1 MLDLGRTFLQSVE
14 RSPDAPAIADGARQ
28 LSYGQWHA
36 DIAAL
41 GAALDALGLRRGDRL
56 LAVLQNRFE
65 MATLHWACQFKGIV
79 ITPLNWRAKPDE
91 VEYCARDAQA
101 RAVFYEPVSA
111 DAVLGSAAAAGLPKI
126 AAGGA
131 AGGLATFDAL
141 LDAHA
146 GAALAP
152 LAQADDFSLMLYTSG
167 TTGKP
172 KGVPRRHRHERAA
185 ALAHVA
191 QNLYRRGERTLGV
204 MPLYHT
210 MGVRSLL
217 SMALVDGLFACLP
230 KFDPAVALAAI
241 AEHRLTCLYL
251 VPTLYHD
258 MLAHRERHGGDLSS
272 VTKLGF
278 AGAPMH
284 DALLQRL
291 TAAFQPELFV
301 NHYGSSEVYTCA
313 TEPDAARKPGSAGR
327 AGINTRI
334 RVVRLG
340 ATSPDAIAP
349 PGEEGEI
356 IADLAGDEAFEGYW
370 NRPDADAKSMLAGWY
385 RTGDTGYIDP
395 DGDLFVTGRV
405 DDMIIS
411 GGENIS
417 PVDIESVLS
426 LHPAVDEVAVA
437 GLPDERWGQRVV
449 AFVKRQAPVD
459 GEALDAHCR
468 QSDLLNFKRPRE
480 YVFVRAIPK
489 SPVGKV
495 LRRKLVAG
503 EYDAEFAAAVA
514 PAGTSGPSG
523 PAGASASSGAS
534 EATRAPAGSGAKPV

>member
-14 RSPDAPAIADGARQ
+14 RSPNALAIVDGQQRLTYA
-28 LSYGQWHA
+28 QWYEV
-36 DIAAL
+36 IQRTAA
-41 GAALDALGLRRGDRL
+41 GLRELGFQRGDHL
-56 LAVLQNRFE
+56 LVVLQNRIE
-65 MATLHWACQFKGIV
+65 MATLHWACQFLGV
-79 ITPLNWRAKPDE
+79 VATPLNWRAKPEE
-91 VEYCARDAQA
+91 VDYCATD
-101 RAVFYEPVSA
+101 A
-111 DAVLGSAAAAGLPKI
+111 DAKAVVFEAVSAAAVAESPVAQKLTRI
-126 AAGGA
+126 AVNGAEGGTMA
-131 AGGLATFDAL
+131 FGKLQER
-141 LDAHA
+141 
-146 GAALAP
+146 AP
-152 LAQADDFSLMLYTSG
+152 EQPILQAESDDISLMLYTSG
-167 TTGKP
+167 TTGRP

-217 SMALVDGLFACLP
+217 AMALIDGLFVCVP
-230 KFDPAVALAAI
+230 KFDPVAALRYI
-241 AEHRLTCLYL
+241 SEERITCLYL

-258 MLAHRERHGGDLSS
+258 MLAQREKHPSDVSS

-291 TAAFQPELFV
+291 NDTFKPELFV
-301 NHYGSSEVYTCA
+301 NHYGSSEVYTFA
-313 TEPDAARKPGSAGR
+313 IDQEAMRKPGSAGR

-334 RVVRLG
+334 RVVKLN
-340 ATSPDAIAP
+340 ATSPDDVAAP
-349 PGEEGEI
+349 NEEGEV
-356 IADLAGDEAFEGYW
+356 IADLAGDEAFERYW
-370 NRPDADAKSMLAGWY
+370 NRPDANAKAIRQGWY
-385 RTGDTGYIDP
+385 FTGDTGYIDN
-395 DGDLFVTGRV
+395 DGDLFVSGRV

-426 LHPAVDEVAVA
+426 LHPKVDEVVVA
-437 GLPDERWGQRVV
+437 GLKDERWGQRVV
-449 AFVKRQAPVD
+449 AFIKCKEVIDPT
-459 GEALDAHCR
+459 ELDAHCK

-480 YVFVRAIPK
+480 YVFVREIPK

-503 EYDAEFAAAVA
+503 EYEGVVPPADA
-514 PAGTSGPSG
+514 T
-523 PAGASASSGAS
+523 
-534 EATRAPAGSGAKPV
+534 TNTK